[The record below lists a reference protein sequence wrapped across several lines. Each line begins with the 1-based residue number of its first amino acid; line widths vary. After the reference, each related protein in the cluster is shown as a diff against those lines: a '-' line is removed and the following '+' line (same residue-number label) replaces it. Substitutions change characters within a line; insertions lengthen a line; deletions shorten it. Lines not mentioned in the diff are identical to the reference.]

1 MALTNA
7 LFKVFEPY
15 KDIIKSSE
23 IPVKTSIITLVL
35 YGFKAF
41 LQEIVF
47 NCPRDFH
54 ILYGSLFIC
63 GPAVIL
69 FCLSMLISESFW
81 TLVTGCC
88 RLQSRKR
95 RLVWWKSSKSIYLS
109 LLPPSMWLVFAFMEG
124 DFYTCLTLGP
134 FKVAKERITDPIAL
148 SALQDKFASAKS
160 VSAIISWAMLIS
172 LTLIVTIAVTLSRLF
187 AQVDPKLQGEIE
199 FDEIEAQEAVELWNA
214 KLKKLAKAQAH
225 KVIQEVEK
233 LAEDSNVAEQIR
245 RGESYLKQL
254 YPRYGGVVSG
264 HYRDNNWRPRE
275 VEIVSE
281 QEDFH
286 DHDAASADH
295 LLINATKLRSYGA
308 RHTTSI

>member
-1 MALTNA
+1 
-7 LFKVFEPY
+7 
-15 KDIIKSSE
+15 
-23 IPVKTSIITLVL
+23 
-35 YGFKAF
+35 
-41 LQEIVF
+41 
-47 NCPRDFH
+47 
-54 ILYGSLFIC
+54 
-63 GPAVIL
+63 
-69 FCLSMLISESFW
+69 
-81 TLVTGCC
+81 
-88 RLQSRKR
+88 
-95 RLVWWKSSKSIYLS
+95 
-109 LLPPSMWLVFAFMEG
+109 MWLVFAFMEG

-199 FDEIEAQEAVELWNA
+199 FDEIEAQQAVELWNA

-233 LAEDSNVAEQIR
+233 LAEDSDVTEQIR

>member
-1 MALTNA
+1 
-7 LFKVFEPY
+7 
-15 KDIIKSSE
+15 
-23 IPVKTSIITLVL
+23 
-35 YGFKAF
+35 
-41 LQEIVF
+41 
-47 NCPRDFH
+47 
-54 ILYGSLFIC
+54 
-63 GPAVIL
+63 
-69 FCLSMLISESFW
+69 
-81 TLVTGCC
+81 
-88 RLQSRKR
+88 
-95 RLVWWKSSKSIYLS
+95 
-109 LLPPSMWLVFAFMEG
+109 MWLVFAFMEG

-134 FKVAKERITDPIAL
+134 FKVAKEGITDPIAL

-160 VSAIISWAMLIS
+160 VSAIISWVMLIS
-172 LTLIVTIAVTLSRLF
+172 LTLIVTIAVTLSRLL

-214 KLKKLAKAQAH
+214 KLKKLAKAEAH

-295 LLINATKLRSYGA
+295 LLINATKVRSYGA